1 MADDGDRI
9 ITSEDYEALTKAIDQ
24 VEDARDKLDKGVEA
38 LQAVIQTCCLHRG
51 KEKLAS

>member
-9 ITSEDYEALTKAIDQ
+9 ITGQDYEALKKAIAQ
-24 VEDARDKLDKGVEA
+24 VEDAQERLDEGVEA
-38 LQAVIQTCCLHRG
+38 LQAVIEKCCLHRG